1 MPHPRRIRGMGT
13 GTFRLRRQYMTI
25 ASVFAALLVVSFV
38 VFGRLLIEQFSRSY
52 LEDVLVSG
60 KASATELAKQIS
72 GEGPLY
78 KVVEQRHEALQR
90 ISAALIHQDIVE
102 SVQVFDDL
110 GRIVY
115 ETTTRSRGFVGGFPE
130 GNAELLL
137 PSVPKEIVD
146 EKPREYTIRVPL
158 QDLGSVVLTL
168 SKPVLAERVAL
179 LRRRLL
185 INTAAAG
192 GLAFLVLTAAVA
204 FIWHLVQRNTRLEER
219 RRLDEELASLGTLAA
234 NLAHEIRN
242 PLNALSLNLEL
253 LQEDLTRSEVESET
267 ARLARLEVD
276 RLSQLVNDF
285 LVYARPRAP
294 ALAACEAATLLEDV
308 ARLLRPVAD
317 RAGVVLRVKARTL
330 TMLVDR
336 GQITQVLV
344 NLALNAVQGMEEAPR
359 RELDLVARAEAGV
372 AVLEVADTGP
382 GIPKNEL
389 GRVREAFY
397 STRRGGTGLGLAI
410 ADRAVAGHGGS
421 LELIN
426 RPGGGLIARVTIP
439 MPAGASV

>member
-1 MPHPRRIRGMGT
+1 MRT
-13 GTFRLRRQYMTI
+13 GNQRLRRQYVMI
-25 ASVFAALLVVSFV
+25 ASVFAALLVISFV
-38 VFGRLLIEQFSRSY
+38 VLGRLLLDQFSRAY
-52 LEDVLVSG
+52 IEDMLLSG
-60 KASATELAKQIS
+60 KASANELAKQIS

-78 KVVEQRHEALQR
+78 KVVEQRRETLQK
-90 ISAALIHQDIVE
+90 INAALSHQDIID

-110 GRIVY
+110 GHIVY
-115 ETTTRSRGFVGGFPE
+115 EVTTRSRGFIGGFPE

-137 PSVPKEIVD
+137 PGVPKEVVE
-146 EKPREYTIRVPL
+146 EKPKEYTIRVPL

-192 GLAFLVLTAAVA
+192 GLAVIVLAAAVA
-204 FIWHLVQRNTRLEER
+204 FIWHLVQRNARLEER

-242 PLNALSLNLEL
+242 PLNALSLNLEM
-253 LQEDLTRSEVESET
+253 LQEDLTRFEVESET
-267 ARLARLEVD
+267 ARLARHEVD

-285 LVYARPRAP
+285 LVYARPRP
-294 ALAACEAATLLEDV
+294 PELAECEVGAVLDDV
-308 ARLLRPVAD
+308 ARLLQPVAD
-317 RAGVVLRVKARTL
+317 RAGVTLRVVAAPATVQ
-330 TMLVDR
+330 VDR
-336 GQITQVLV
+336 GQMTQVLV
-344 NLALNAVQGMEEAPR
+344 NLALNAVQAMEESPR
-359 RELDLVARAEAGV
+359 RELVLVARAEPGLT
-372 AVLEVADTGP
+372 VLEVNDSGP
-382 GIPKNEL
+382 GIPADEL
-389 GRVREAFY
+389 ARVREAFY

-426 RPGGGLIARVTIP
+426 RPEGGLTARVEIP
-439 MPAGASV
+439 VPVAASV

>member
-1 MPHPRRIRGMGT
+1 MRT
-13 GTFRLRRQYMTI
+13 GTQRLRRQYMTI
-25 ASVFAALLVVSFV
+25 ASVFAALLVISFV
-38 VFGRLLIEQFSRSY
+38 VLGRLLLDQFSRSY
-52 LEDVLVSG
+52 IEDVLVSG
-60 KASATELAKQIS
+60 KESANELAKQIS

-78 KVVEQRHEALQR
+78 KVVEQRRETLQR
-90 ISAALIHQDIVE
+90 ISAALMHQDIVD

-137 PSVPKEIVD
+137 PGVPKEVVE

-158 QDLGSVVLTL
+158 RDLGSVVLTL

-192 GLAFLVLTAAVA
+192 GLAVIVLAGAVA
-204 FIWHLVQRNTRLEER
+204 FIWHLVQRNARLEEQ
-219 RRLDEELASLGTLAA
+219 RRLDEELANLGTLAA

-242 PLNALSLNLEL
+242 PLNAISLNLEM
-253 LQEDLTRSEVESET
+253 LQEDLTRSDVESET
-267 ARLARLEVD
+267 ARLARHEVD

-285 LVYARPRAP
+285 LVYARPRP
-294 ALAACEAATLLEDV
+294 PDLAECEAGELLDDV
-308 ARLLRPVAD
+308 RRLLQPVAD
-317 RAGVVLRVKARTL
+317 RAGVTLRVSAASMKVQ
-330 TMLVDR
+330 VDR

-344 NLALNAVQGMEEAPR
+344 NLALNAVQAMEESPQ
-359 RELDLVARAEAGV
+359 RELELVARAEPGLT
-372 AVLEVADTGP
+372 VLEVNDSGP
-382 GIPKNEL
+382 GISEDEL
-389 GRVREAFY
+389 GKVREAFY

-410 ADRAVAGHGGS
+410 ADRVVAGHGGA
-421 LELIN
+421 LELVN
-426 RPGGGLIARVTIP
+426 RPRGGLTARVAIP
-439 MPAGASV
+439 LPGAANV